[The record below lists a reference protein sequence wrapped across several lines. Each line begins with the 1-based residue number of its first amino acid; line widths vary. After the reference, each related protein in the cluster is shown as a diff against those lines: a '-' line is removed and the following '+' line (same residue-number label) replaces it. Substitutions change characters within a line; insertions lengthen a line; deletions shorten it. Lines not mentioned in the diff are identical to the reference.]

1 MATAPYGVRLLVG
14 AATFAVEETFK
25 LPKTIL
31 MYPMTLASQAAH
43 VVMRFQQ
50 NMAELVI
57 KGDATLEQIFPPK
70 DEQPEWA
77 TFDEDLADG
86 PDGDIETSAPTAST
100 ANSAQK
106 DGLRCTRRTT
116 RPGVRRPIPRLSRSH
131 GRGSRPGKQTVPAP
145 AVADEL
151 DYEDADTGPVAGQA
165 AITRRR
171 RARGAAGLRGGH
183 QGARAVPDAARQQD
197 HPRDGE
203 VTANTASNAGAPAG
217 SANSAENPFPVRA
230 VAIRIAAWIDKLGT
244 VWVEGQLTQINIRP
258 GAKTVFMVLRDPA
271 ADMSLTVTAP
281 RDLVDSAPV
290 KLVEGVQVVVCGKA
304 NFFTG
309 RGTLTL
315 RLSEIRAVGIGEL
328 LARIERLRRLLDAEG
343 LFDPRLKRPLPFLP
357 TTVGLI
363 TGRASA
369 AERDVT
375 TVAATRWPAVRFAVR
390 NTAVQGPTAV
400 SQIVAALRE
409 LDADP
414 DVDVIV
420 VARGGGSV
428 EDLLPFSD
436 ETLCRAIA
444 ACRTPVVSAV
454 GHEPDNPL
462 CDLVADLRAATPTDA
477 AKRIVPDTAAEQR
490 LLNDLR
496 RRSAQALRNW
506 VAREERVLAQLRS
519 RPVLAEPLAALAVRA
534 DEVHRARSA
543 VRRDITRLIDVQAE
557 RVGHLSARLATLG
570 PAATLARGYAVV
582 QTVPAKGPAAV
593 LRCADDAPAGTKL
606 RVRVADGAI
615 AAVSEGPTDGG

>member
-1 MATAPYGVRLLVG
+1 M
-14 AATFAVEETFK
+14 
-25 LPKTIL
+25 
-31 MYPMTLASQAAH
+31 
-43 VVMRFQQ
+43 
-50 NMAELVI
+50 
-57 KGDATLEQIFPPK
+57 
-70 DEQPEWA
+70 
-77 TFDEDLADG
+77 
-86 PDGDIETSAPTAST
+86 
-100 ANSAQK
+100 
-106 DGLRCTRRTT
+106 
-116 RPGVRRPIPRLSRSH
+116 
-131 GRGSRPGKQTVPAP
+131 
-145 AVADEL
+145 
-151 DYEDADTGPVAGQA
+151 
-165 AITRRR
+165 
-171 RARGAAGLRGGH
+171 
-183 QGARAVPDAARQQD
+183 
-197 HPRDGE
+197 
-203 VTANTASNAGAPAG
+203 TANTANNPGAPAG

-230 VAIRIAAWIDKLGT
+230 VAIRIASWIDKLGT

-258 GAKTVFMVLRDPA
+258 GTKTVFMVLRDPA

-281 RDLVDSAPV
+281 RHLVDSAPV
-290 KLVEGVQVVVCGKA
+290 KLVEGVQVVVCGKP

-328 LARIERLRRLLDAEG
+328 LARIERLRQLLDAEG
-343 LFDPRLKRPLPFLP
+343 LFDPRLKRPIPFLP
-357 TTVGLI
+357 ATVGLI

-375 TVAATRWPAVRFAVR
+375 TVAAARWPAVRFAVR

-414 DVDVIV
+414 DVDIIV

-436 ETLCRAIA
+436 ETLCRAIS

-477 AKRIVPDTAAEQR
+477 AKKIVPDTAAEQH

-496 RRSAQALRNW
+496 RRAAQALRNW
-506 VAREERVLAQLRS
+506 VAREERALAQLRS

-534 DEVHRARSA
+534 EEIHRARSA
-543 VRRDITRLIDVQAE
+543 VRRDIARVID
-557 RVGHLSARLATLG
+557 
-570 PAATLARGYAVV
+570 
-582 QTVPAKGPAAV
+582 
-593 LRCADDAPAGTKL
+593 
-606 RVRVADGAI
+606 
-615 AAVSEGPTDGG
+615 